1 MTRPMQW
8 ALLGLILFAF
18 SLPASARMLP
28 DFVPLAEEHSP
39 AVVNISTTRER
50 EGGQT
55 GGHPDFEGSPFEDL
69 FERFFGAPP
78 GGGRGEGGE
87 GRMPERSSLGSGFI
101 YTEDGYI
108 ITANHVVEGASEVV
122 VHLSD
127 RRVFD
132 AEVVGKDPQSDVA
145 LLKIDA
151 DDLPTLELG
160 SSDDLKVGEW
170 VLAIGSPF
178 GFDHS
183 VTAGIVS
190 AKGRNLP
197 TENYVPFIQTDVAIN
212 PGNSGGPLL
221 NLDGKVVG
229 INAQIYS
236 RTGGFMGLSFAVP
249 IEMVEDVV
257 KQLREHGEVT
267 RGWLGVLIQEVT
279 RDLAESFGMDKP
291 SGALVARVQSD
302 SPAEKAGFETG
313 DVILKF
319 NGIEVPNSS
328 ALPPIVGR
336 TPVGT
341 AAEVEIRRGEET
353 RTLTVEIER
362 LPDDIAAERGGRQ
375 PEQEE
380 RAEPQSLLGMHLEPL
395 DAAQADELGLDG
407 GLVVT
412 EVTGNPARSS
422 GIRPGDVIV
431 QFGRHSVDSLEEL
444 EEQIEAAGTG
454 RTVPVLI
461 QRDGNPTFIALRI
474 PSE

>member
-1 MTRPMQW
+1 MQW
-8 ALLGLILFAF
+8 ALVALTFLAL

-39 AVVNISTTRER
+39 AVVNIATTRER
-50 EGGQT
+50 ENPHRSQM
-55 GGHPDFEGSPFEDL
+55 PDFEGSPFEDL
-69 FERFFGAPP
+69 FERFFGGP
-78 GGGRGEGGE
+78 GGE
-87 GRMPERSSLGSGFI
+87 GRGAPESFERNSLGSGFI

-108 ITANHVVEGASEVV
+108 ITANHVVEGATEVV

-127 RRVFD
+127 RRVYD
-132 AEVVGKDPQSDVA
+132 AEIVGKDPQSDVA

-151 DDLPTLELG
+151 EDLPTLKLG
-160 SSDDLKVGEW
+160 SSSDLKVGEW

-221 NLDGKVVG
+221 NMDGEVIGV
-229 INAQIYS
+229 NAQIYS

-257 KQLREHGEVT
+257 QQLREHGEVT

-279 RDLAESFGMDKP
+279 RELADSFGMDKP
-291 SGALVARVQSD
+291 TGALVARVQAD
-302 SPAEKAGFETG
+302 SPAKKAGFETG
-313 DVILKF
+313 DVILSF

-341 AAEVEIRRGEET
+341 EAEVEVRRGDET
-353 RTLTVEIER
+353 ITINVEIER
-362 LPDDIAAERGGRQ
+362 LPEDISAERGGQRPSE
-375 PEQEE
+375 PEPTQ
-380 RAEPQSLLGMHLEPL
+380 PQSLLGMVLEPL
-395 DAAQADELGLDG
+395 DAAQAEELDVDS
-407 GLVVT
+407 GLVVR
-412 EVTGNPARSS
+412 EVTDNPARSAGVRS
-422 GIRPGDVIV
+422 GDVIV
-431 QFGRHSVDSLEEL
+431 QFGGDAVDSVETLERL
-444 EEQIEAAGTG
+444 IEEVGDR
-454 RTVPVLI
+454 RTVPVLVY
-461 QRDGNPTFIALRI
+461 RGGNPTYIALRV
-474 PSE
+474 PRD

>member
-1 MTRPMQW
+1 MMKPMQW
-8 ALLGLILFAF
+8 ALVALTFLAL

-39 AVVNISTTRER
+39 AVVNIATTRER
-50 EGGQT
+50 ENPHRGQM
-55 GGHPDFEGSPFEDL
+55 PDFEGTPFEDL
-69 FERFFGAPP
+69 FERFFGGP
-78 GGGRGEGGE
+78 GGSGE
-87 GRMPERSSLGSGFI
+87 RAPESFERNSLGSGFI

-108 ITANHVVEGASEVV
+108 ITANHVVDGASEVV

-132 AEVVGKDPQSDVA
+132 AEIVGKDPQSDVA

-151 DDLPTLELG
+151 EDLPTLKLG
-160 SSDDLKVGEW
+160 SSSDLKVGEW

-221 NLDGKVVG
+221 NLDGEVIG

-257 KQLREHGEVT
+257 QQLREHGEVT

-279 RDLAESFGMDKP
+279 RELADSFGMDKP
-291 SGALVARVQSD
+291 TGALVARVQAD
-302 SPAEKAGFETG
+302 SPAQKAGFETG
-313 DVILKF
+313 DVILSF

-341 AAEVEIRRGEET
+341 EAEVEVRRGEET
-353 RTLTVEIER
+353 RTITVEIER
-362 LPDDIAAERGGRQ
+362 LPDDISAQRGGPQRQ
-375 PEQEE
+375 TPE
-380 RAEPQSLLGMHLEPL
+380 RTEPQSLLGMVLEPL
-395 DAAQADELGLDG
+395 EAERAAELDVDAG
-407 GLVVT
+407 VVVR
-412 EVTGNPARSS
+412 EVVDNPARSA
-422 GIRPGDVIV
+422 GLRPGDVIV
-431 QFGRHSVDSLEEL
+431 QFGGHAIDSAETLEQ
-444 EEQIEAAGTG
+444 QIAEVGDR
-454 RTVPVLI
+454 RTVPVLVY
-461 QRDGNPTFIALRI
+461 RGDNPTYIALRI
-474 PSE
+474 PRD

>member
-1 MTRPMQW
+1 MMKPMQW
-8 ALLGLILFAF
+8 ALVALTFLAL

-39 AVVNISTTRER
+39 AVVNIATTRER
-50 EGGQT
+50 ENPHRGQM
-55 GGHPDFEGSPFEDL
+55 PDFEGTPFEDL
-69 FERFFGAPP
+69 FERFFGGP
-78 GGGRGEGGE
+78 GGSGE
-87 GRMPERSSLGSGFI
+87 RAPESFERNSLGSGFI

-108 ITANHVVEGASEVV
+108 ITANHVVDGASEVV

-132 AEVVGKDPQSDVA
+132 AEIVGKDPQSDVA

-151 DDLPTLELG
+151 EDLPTLKLG
-160 SSDDLKVGEW
+160 SSSDLKVGEW

-221 NLDGKVVG
+221 NLDGEVIG

-257 KQLREHGEVT
+257 QQLREHGEVT

-279 RDLAESFGMDKP
+279 RELADSFGMDKP
-291 SGALVARVQSD
+291 TGALVARVQAD
-302 SPAEKAGFETG
+302 SPAQKAGFETG
-313 DVILKF
+313 DVILSF

-341 AAEVEIRRGEET
+341 EAEVEVRRGDET
-353 RTLTVEIER
+353 RTITVEIER
-362 LPDDIAAERGGRQ
+362 LPDDISAQRGGPQRQ
-375 PEQEE
+375 TPE
-380 RAEPQSLLGMHLEPL
+380 RTEPQSLLGMVLEPL
-395 DAAQADELGLDG
+395 EAERAAELDVDAG
-407 GLVVT
+407 VVVR
-412 EVTGNPARSS
+412 EVVDNPARSA
-422 GIRPGDVIV
+422 GLRPGDVIV
-431 QFGRHSVDSLEEL
+431 QFGGHAIDSAETLEQ
-444 EEQIEAAGTG
+444 QIAEVGDR
-454 RTVPVLI
+454 RTVPVLVY
-461 QRDGNPTFIALRI
+461 RGDNPTYIALRI
-474 PSE
+474 PRD

>member
-1 MTRPMQW
+1 MMMKPMQW
-8 ALLGLILFAF
+8 ALVALTFLVL

-28 DFVPLAEEHSP
+28 DFVPLAEQHSP
-39 AVVNISTTRER
+39 AVVNIATTRESER
-50 EGGQT
+50 PHRGQM
-55 GGHPDFEGSPFEDL
+55 PDFEGTPFEDL
-69 FERFFGAPP
+69 FERFFGGP
-78 GGGRGEGGE
+78 GGE
-87 GRMPERSSLGSGFI
+87 GRQAPESFQRNSLGSGFI
-101 YTEDGYI
+101 YSEDGYI

-127 RRVFD
+127 RRVYD
-132 AEVVGKDPQSDVA
+132 AEIVGKDPQSDVA

-151 DDLPTLELG
+151 DNLPTLKLG
-160 SSDDLKVGEW
+160 SSADLRVGEW

-221 NLDGKVVG
+221 NMDGEVIGV
-229 INAQIYS
+229 NAQIYS

-257 KQLREHGEVT
+257 RQLREHGEVT

-279 RDLAESFGMDKP
+279 RELADSFGMDKP
-291 SGALVARVQSD
+291 TGALVARVQSD
-302 SPAEKAGFETG
+302 SPAQKAGFETG
-313 DVILKF
+313 DVILSF

-341 AAEVEIRRGEET
+341 EAEVEVRRGGET
-353 RTLTVEIER
+353 LILEVEIER
-362 LPDDIAAERGGRQ
+362 LPEDVSAQRGGPRPGQ
-375 PEQEE
+375 PDPAQ
-380 RAEPQSLLGMHLEPL
+380 PQSLLGMVLEPL
-395 DAAQADELGLDG
+395 DRSAAEDLDVDS
-407 GLVVT
+407 GLVVR
-412 EVTGNPARSS
+412 EVVDNPARAAGVRS
-422 GIRPGDVIV
+422 GDVIV
-431 QFGRHSVDSLEEL
+431 QFGGAAVDSLETLDRLISEV
-444 EEQIEAAGTG
+444 GDR
-454 RTVPVLI
+454 RTVPVLVY
-461 QRDGNPTFIALRI
+461 RGGNPTYIALRV
-474 PSE
+474 PQD

>member
-1 MTRPMQW
+1 MMMKPMQW
-8 ALLGLILFAF
+8 ALVALTFLAL

-39 AVVNISTTRER
+39 AVVNIATTRER
-50 EGGQT
+50 ENPHRGQM
-55 GGHPDFEGSPFEDL
+55 PDFEGSPFEDL
-69 FERFFGAPP
+69 FERFFGGP
-78 GGGRGEGGE
+78 GGE
-87 GRMPERSSLGSGFI
+87 GRRGPESFERNSLGSGFI

-127 RRVFD
+127 RRVYD
-132 AEVVGKDPQSDVA
+132 AEIVGKDPQSDVA

-151 DDLPTLELG
+151 EDLPTLKLG
-160 SSDDLKVGEW
+160 SSSDLKVGEW

-190 AKGRNLP
+190 AKGRSLP

-221 NLDGKVVG
+221 NLDGEVIG

-257 KQLREHGEVT
+257 QQLREHGEVT

-279 RDLAESFGMDKP
+279 RELADSFGMDKP
-291 SGALVARVQSD
+291 AGALVARVQAD
-302 SPAEKAGFETG
+302 SPAQKAGFETG
-313 DVILKF
+313 DVILSF

-341 AAEVEIRRGEET
+341 EAEVEVRRGEET
-353 RTLTVEIER
+353 RTITVEIER
-362 LPDDIAAERGGRQ
+362 LPDDISAQRGGPQREA
-375 PEQEE
+375 PE
-380 RAEPQSLLGMHLEPL
+380 RTEPQSLLGMVLEPL
-395 DAAQADELGLDG
+395 DAERAAELDVDA
-407 GLVVT
+407 GLVVQ
-412 EVTGNPARSS
+412 EVVDNPARSA
-422 GIRPGDVIV
+422 GVRPGDVIV
-431 QFGRHSVDSLEEL
+431 QFGGHAVDSAETLEEL
-444 EEQIEAAGTG
+444 IADVGER
-454 RTVPVLI
+454 RTVPVLVY
-461 QRDGNPTFIALRI
+461 RGDNPTYIALRI
-474 PSE
+474 PRD

>member
-1 MTRPMQW
+1 MMMKPMQW
-8 ALLGLILFAF
+8 ALVALTFLAL

-39 AVVNISTTRER
+39 AVVNIATTRER
-50 EGGQT
+50 ENPHRGQM
-55 GGHPDFEGSPFEDL
+55 PDFEGTPFEDL
-69 FERFFGAPP
+69 FERFFGGP
-78 GGGRGEGGE
+78 GGSGE
-87 GRMPERSSLGSGFI
+87 RAPESFERNSLGSGFI

-108 ITANHVVEGASEVV
+108 ITANHVVDGASEVV

-132 AEVVGKDPQSDVA
+132 AEIVGKDPQSDVA

-151 DDLPTLELG
+151 EDLPTLKLG
-160 SSDDLKVGEW
+160 SSSDLKVGEW

-221 NLDGKVVG
+221 NLDGEVIG

-257 KQLREHGEVT
+257 QQLREHGEVT

-279 RDLAESFGMDKP
+279 RELADSFGMDKP
-291 SGALVARVQSD
+291 TGALVARVQAD
-302 SPAEKAGFETG
+302 SPAQKAGFETG
-313 DVILKF
+313 DVILSF

-341 AAEVEIRRGEET
+341 EAEVEVRRGDET
-353 RTLTVEIER
+353 RTITVEIER
-362 LPDDIAAERGGRQ
+362 LPDDISAQRGGPQRQ
-375 PEQEE
+375 TPE
-380 RAEPQSLLGMHLEPL
+380 RTEPQSLLGMVLEPL
-395 DAAQADELGLDG
+395 EAERAAELDVDAG
-407 GLVVT
+407 VVVR
-412 EVTGNPARSS
+412 EVVDNPARSA
-422 GIRPGDVIV
+422 GLRPGDVIV
-431 QFGRHSVDSLEEL
+431 QFGGHAIDSAETLEQ
-444 EEQIEAAGTG
+444 QIAEVGDR
-454 RTVPVLI
+454 RTVPVLVY
-461 QRDGNPTFIALRI
+461 RGDNPTYIALRI
-474 PSE
+474 PRD

>member
-1 MTRPMQW
+1 MMMKPMQW
-8 ALLGLILFAF
+8 ALVALTFLAL

-39 AVVNISTTRER
+39 AVVNIATTRER
-50 EGGQT
+50 ENPHRGQM
-55 GGHPDFEGSPFEDL
+55 PDFEGTPFEDL
-69 FERFFGAPP
+69 FERFFGGP
-78 GGGRGEGGE
+78 GGSGE
-87 GRMPERSSLGSGFI
+87 RAPESFERNSLGSGFI

-108 ITANHVVEGASEVV
+108 ITANHVVDGASEVV

-132 AEVVGKDPQSDVA
+132 AEIVGKDPQSDVA

-151 DDLPTLELG
+151 EDLPTLKLG
-160 SSDDLKVGEW
+160 SSSDLKVGEW

-221 NLDGKVVG
+221 NLDGEVIG

-257 KQLREHGEVT
+257 QQLREHGEVT

-279 RDLAESFGMDKP
+279 RELADSFGMDKP
-291 SGALVARVQSD
+291 TGALVARVQAD
-302 SPAEKAGFETG
+302 SPAQKAGFETG
-313 DVILKF
+313 DVILSF

-341 AAEVEIRRGEET
+341 EAEVEVRRGEET
-353 RTLTVEIER
+353 RTITVEIER
-362 LPDDIAAERGGRQ
+362 LPDDISAQRGGPQRQ
-375 PEQEE
+375 TPE
-380 RAEPQSLLGMHLEPL
+380 RTEPQSLLGMVLEPL
-395 DAAQADELGLDG
+395 EAERAAELDVDAG
-407 GLVVT
+407 VVVR
-412 EVTGNPARSS
+412 EVVDNPARSA
-422 GIRPGDVIV
+422 GLRPGDVIV
-431 QFGRHSVDSLEEL
+431 QFGGHAIDSAETLEQ
-444 EEQIEAAGTG
+444 QIAEVGDR
-454 RTVPVLI
+454 RTVPVLVY
-461 QRDGNPTFIALRI
+461 RGDNPTYIALRI
-474 PSE
+474 PRD

>member
-1 MTRPMQW
+1 MKPMQW
-8 ALLGLILFAF
+8 ALVALTFLAL

-39 AVVNISTTRER
+39 AVVNIATTRER
-50 EGGQT
+50 ENPHRSQM
-55 GGHPDFEGSPFEDL
+55 PDFEGSPFEDL
-69 FERFFGAPP
+69 FERFFGGP
-78 GGGRGEGGE
+78 GGE
-87 GRMPERSSLGSGFI
+87 GPRGPERFERNSLGSGFI

-132 AEVVGKDPQSDVA
+132 AEIVGKDPQSDVA

-151 DDLPTLELG
+151 ENLPTLKLG
-160 SSDDLKVGEW
+160 SSSDLKVGEW

-190 AKGRNLP
+190 AKGRSLP
-197 TENYVPFIQTDVAIN
+197 SENYVPFIQTDVAIN

-221 NLDGKVVG
+221 NLDGEVIG

-249 IEMVEDVV
+249 IEMVGDVV
-257 KQLREHGEVT
+257 QQLREHGEVT

-279 RDLAESFGMDKP
+279 RELADSFGMDKP
-291 SGALVARVQSD
+291 AGALVSRVQPN
-302 SPAEKAGFETG
+302 SPAQKAGFETG
-313 DVILKF
+313 DVILSF

-336 TPVGT
+336 TPVG
-341 AAEVEIRRGEET
+341 AEAEVKVRRGDET
-353 RTLTVEIER
+353 RTIIVEIER
-362 LPDDIAAERGGRQ
+362 LPEDISAQRGGPQREA
-375 PEQEE
+375 PE
-380 RAEPQSLLGMHLEPL
+380 RTEPQSLLGMVLEPL
-395 DAAQADELGLDG
+395 DAERAAELDVDG
-407 GLVVT
+407 GLVVRD
-412 EVTGNPARSS
+412 VTDNPARSAGVRS
-422 GIRPGDVIV
+422 GDVIV
-431 QFGRHSVDSLEEL
+431 QFGGHAVDSVETLEKRI
-444 EEQIEAAGTG
+444 EEVGER
-454 RTVPVLI
+454 RTVPVLVY
-461 QRDGNPTFIALRI
+461 RGGNPTYIALRV
-474 PSE
+474 PRD

>member
-1 MTRPMQW
+1 MMKPMQW
-8 ALLGLILFAF
+8 ALVALTFLAL

-39 AVVNISTTRER
+39 AVVNIATTRER
-50 EGGQT
+50 ENPHRGQM
-55 GGHPDFEGSPFEDL
+55 PDFEGTPFEDL
-69 FERFFGAPP
+69 FERFFGGP
-78 GGGRGEGGE
+78 GGSGE
-87 GRMPERSSLGSGFI
+87 RAPESFERNSLGSGFI

-108 ITANHVVEGASEVV
+108 ITANHVVDGASEVV

-132 AEVVGKDPQSDVA
+132 AEIVGKDPQSDVA

-151 DDLPTLELG
+151 EDLPTLKLG
-160 SSDDLKVGEW
+160 SSSDLKVGEW

-221 NLDGKVVG
+221 NLDGEVIG

-257 KQLREHGEVT
+257 QQLREHGEVT

-279 RDLAESFGMDKP
+279 RELADSFGMDKP
-291 SGALVARVQSD
+291 TGALVARVQAD
-302 SPAEKAGFETG
+302 SPAQKAGFETG
-313 DVILKF
+313 DVILSF

-341 AAEVEIRRGEET
+341 EAEVEVRRGDET
-353 RTLTVEIER
+353 RTITVEIER
-362 LPDDIAAERGGRQ
+362 LSDDISAQRGGPQRQ
-375 PEQEE
+375 TPE
-380 RAEPQSLLGMHLEPL
+380 RTEPQSLLGMVLEPL
-395 DAAQADELGLDG
+395 EAERAAELDVDAG
-407 GLVVT
+407 VVVR
-412 EVTGNPARSS
+412 EVVDNPARSA
-422 GIRPGDVIV
+422 GLRPGDVIV
-431 QFGRHSVDSLEEL
+431 QFGGHAIDSAETLEQ
-444 EEQIEAAGTG
+444 QIAEVGDR
-454 RTVPVLI
+454 RTVPVLVY
-461 QRDGNPTFIALRI
+461 RGDNPTYIALRI
-474 PSE
+474 PRD